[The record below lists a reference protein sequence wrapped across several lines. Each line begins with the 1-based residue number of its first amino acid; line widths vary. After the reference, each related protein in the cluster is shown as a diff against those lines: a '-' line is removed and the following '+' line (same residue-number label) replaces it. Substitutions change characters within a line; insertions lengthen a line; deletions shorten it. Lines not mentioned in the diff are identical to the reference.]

1 MPTIYY
7 NRINSPQSTI
17 VNTDSNLEHKIGE
30 LYCYGSDNYENEPPK
45 LITVNRADGV
55 SIYSG
60 RVQIPGDENELISLD
75 PHLTED
81 QREQIL
87 STNTIV
93 KQQPSE
99 FGDETDDESADMD
112 GGKRK
117 TKKIKRHTKRKKTL
131 VKQNKRKSRKNLARG
146 FSLAP
151 LRSTKRSA
159 SSRPIR
165 SLELRPLRPPS
176 NSTRRRV
183 QINTPENVIQ
193 EYSLGSSE
201 KEFKRATPLR
211 GIPQCKNP
219 KYPHDFP
226 CKKKRTIF
234 KNKKAYDKYRE
245 LAISRNVSTDYKS
258 RSEHYDDVELMLTNQ
273 GYDLLRK

>member
-1 MPTIYY
+1 MSRTTKK
-7 NRINSPQSTI
+7 R
-17 VNTDSNLEHKIGE
+17 
-30 LYCYGSDNYENEPPK
+30 
-45 LITVNRADGV
+45 
-55 SIYSG
+55 
-60 RVQIPGDENELISLD
+60 
-75 PHLTED
+75 
-81 QREQIL
+81 
-87 STNTIV
+87 TN
-93 KQQPSE
+93 
-99 FGDETDDESADMD
+99 
-112 GGKRK
+112 KRK
-117 TKKIKRHTKRKKTL
+117 TK
-131 VKQNKRKSRKNLARG
+131 KNLARG

-165 SLELRPLRPPS
+165 ELELRPLRPPS

-183 QINTPENVIQ
+183 QINTPENVIR
-193 EYSLGSSE
+193 EYSLDSSE

-273 GYDLLRK
+273 GSDLLRK